1 MDGTVAQIPVASVR
15 RSVTGDTIGEVN
27 MANRQVTMWELPGL
41 LLELVPEAATPIA
54 QAAVQAWKPVPGQ
67 LNFRHSGPLGSD
79 ALRFDSVED
88 SQPGRLEGEIG
99 SRLYS
104 DFAPHGLFGGIF
116 LTVFHDALDADP
128 IDEDLARRCCQ
139 FIERAL
145 SGESTVAT
153 AADVMVIENLGSR
166 YASRVLPFAGPAF
179 RAELLSSGFL

>member
-1 MDGTVAQIPVASVR
+1 VR

-41 LLELVPEAATPIA
+41 LLELVPEAAMPIA
-54 QAAVQAWKPVPGQ
+54 HAAVQAWKSVPDQLDFGQ
-67 LNFRHSGPLGSD
+67 SEPLGSD
-79 ALRFDSVED
+79 ALGSDSVQD
-88 SQPGRLEGEIG
+88 YQPGRLECEIG

-128 IDEDLARRCCQ
+128 IDEDLVHRCCQ

-145 SGESTVAT
+145 SGESSVVA
-153 AADVMVIENLGSR
+153 AVDVMVIENLGSW
-166 YASRVLPFAGPAF
+166 YARRVLPFAGPAF